1 MSPTMKTTN
10 TLLAALRASHPEI
23 TFETVEKA
31 DTAHADDDRYA
42 STLIGVVAQDVMIV
56 DPFESSCGRFVADPM
71 RDHGIPE
78 AAANAILAHN
88 TGAGQHTPSSP

>member
-1 MSPTMKTTN
+1 MNTTN
-10 TLLAALRASHPEI
+10 TLLAALQAAHPDM

-42 STLIGVVAQDVMIV
+42 STLIGVVAQDVLIV

-88 TGAGQHTPSSP
+88 AGAALSTPPYP